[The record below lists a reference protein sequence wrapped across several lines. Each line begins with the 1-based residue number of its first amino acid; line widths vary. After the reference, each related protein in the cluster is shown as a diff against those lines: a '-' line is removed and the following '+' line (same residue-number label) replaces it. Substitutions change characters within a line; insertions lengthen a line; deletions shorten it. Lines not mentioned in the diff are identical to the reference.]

1 MCSCAILLA
10 IACFCTFGPLVA
22 DYAASDINLDATW
35 LPPLSPGHVL
45 GTDDLGRD
53 ILVRALAGGRT
64 SLMIGFF
71 GTAIAL
77 SIGIAY
83 GAVAGFLGGMTDAIM
98 MRFVDVL
105 YGLPFYLVVVTLTVL
120 VGHGFFSLLLA
131 IAGMGWLTTGVI
143 TRSQAIGLRQQM
155 FVEAARVG
163 GMRSFAIVR
172 WHIIPNAL
180 GPIVVYASLLMP
192 ELMLVESSLSFLG
205 LGVQDPETSWGSL
218 IGEGVAVVEAAWWR
232 LLAPA
237 LLLSIVLA
245 ALNVISS
252 GLRDALDPRTR

>member
-1 MCSCAILLA
+1 
-10 IACFCTFGPLVA
+10 
-22 DYAASDINLDATW
+22 
-35 LPPLSPGHVL
+35 
-45 GTDDLGRD
+45 
-53 ILVRALAGGRT
+53 
-64 SLMIGFF
+64 
-71 GTAIAL
+71 
-77 SIGIAY
+77 
-83 GAVAGFLGGMTDAIM
+83 
-98 MRFVDVL
+98 
-105 YGLPFYLVVVTLTVL
+105 
-120 VGHGFFSLLLA
+120 
-131 IAGMGWLTTGVI
+131 
-143 TRSQAIGLRQQM
+143 M